1 VDHVRRVLVLHVQ
14 ADLVRK
20 VLALHVQVDHA
31 QLVVQASAH
40 LVQVDSALQAQLRV
54 AVQDPLAALAAA
66 LEPLVRSVRVDLRAR
81 LESQSA
87 PREKSL
93 SKDRPRALVVQ

>member
-1 VDHVRRVLVLHVQ
+1 VLVLHVQ
-14 ADLVRK
+14 VDHVRK
-20 VLALHVQVDHA
+20 VLALHVQVDHV

-40 LVQVDSALQAQLRV
+40 LVQADSVLQAQLLV
-54 AVQDPLAALAAA
+54 DVQDLLAALAAA
-66 LEPLVRSVRVDLRAR
+66 PEPLVRSVRVALRAR

-93 SKDRPRALVVQ
+93 SKDKPRALVVQ